1 MLKCFMDLKGKI
13 PNKVI
18 RKGQFKDSHFDSNG
32 NFLSHEV
39 DKITERVSEECF
51 FPFTLAP
58 HSILFFSQD
67 KIVVV
72 SVIKP
77 IRDLQQ
83 ELIANQNLPEEQM
96 RKVGQLKD
104 LLDKVFSLDP
114 SKRISLNHALAHP
127 FIQDKI

>member
-1 MLKCFMDLKGKI
+1 MDY
-13 PNKVI
+13 
-18 RKGQFKDSHFDSNG
+18 FW
-32 NFLSHEV
+32 
-39 DKITERVSEECF
+39 
-51 FPFTLAP
+51 
-58 HSILFFSQD
+58 QD

-77 IRDLQQ
+77 CRDLQQ
-83 ELIANQNLPEEQM
+83 ELVANQNLPEEQM

-114 SKRISLNHALAHP
+114 TKRISLNHALAHP

>member
-18 RKGQFKDSHFDSNG
+18 RKGQFKDNHFDTNG

-39 DKITERVSEECF
+39 DKVTERVRRFRLCNDQ
-51 FPFTLAP
+51 
-58 HSILFFSQD
+58 ILKMIILQD

-77 IRDLQQ
+77 IRELQQ
-83 ELIANQNLPEEQM
+83 ELVANQNLPEEQM
-96 RKVGQLKD
+96 RKVVQLKD
-104 LLDKVFSLDP
+104 LLDKIFALDP
-114 SKRISLNHALAHP
+114 TKRISLNHALAHP

>member
-1 MLKCFMDLKGKI
+1 MTIELEKFQI
-13 PNKVI
+13 V
-18 RKGQFKDSHFDSNG
+18 QFP
-32 NFLSHEV
+32 L
-39 DKITERVSEECF
+39 
-51 FPFTLAP
+51 
-58 HSILFFSQD
+58 QD

-72 SVIKP
+72 NVIKP

-83 ELIANQNLPEEQM
+83 ELVANQNLPEEQM
-96 RKVGQLKD
+96 RKVAQLKD